1 MDAMGSREKPWRG
14 VWGGPGPESWL
25 PCGDWDGWEQGGG
38 GQGGEDLL
46 PRVSKGGSDRAGGAG
61 GGVEK

>member
-1 MDAMGSREKPWRG
+1 MPWEAERSRGEVSGEAQALSHGCRVETGTAGSRGR
-14 VWGGPGPESWL
+14 
-25 PCGDWDGWEQGGG
+25 

>member
-1 MDAMGSREKPWRG
+1 MPWEAERSRGEVSGEAQALSHGCRVETGTAGSR
-14 VWGGPGPESWL
+14 
-25 PCGDWDGWEQGGG
+25 GGG